1 MSEINTKNFSAGLYD
16 ETIKRAKDGIDSKDI
31 NSLISLA
38 SKDGLNKDEATLIK
52 GLIDQNNVNKLN
64 AQVSKGKV
72 LTKIDLNVDNTSSKD
87 FVSAFQKLNPSAQKN
102 FIELANMS
110 EENVLST
117 FKLETF
123 SKMPID
129 NTYHHMNYNVSKIE
143 QTKQEKLGETK
154 SIEVLNTDDKSK
166 LENLLT
172 SGILNKTD
180 KDGKSILQN
189 LHEMAFNNK
198 QKVYDNK
205 TLVKDAIKLLQPND
219 LGRKEITQCEAHF
232 TCGSASIQQ
241 YMQKYEPAELVR
253 IVKALASDGKATLK
267 GGAEIKAGT
276 GSLSFR
282 AGSEIKGSENDIK
295 NYGKNG
301 KLTEDR
307 SAFDIIFQSA
317 TMRNIALIGGDM
329 TEQSLGFLNKIDAID
344 TDYNLESDSNYAGVE
359 RGNKG
364 GHPAAM
370 AEFMHQVTGKDFDY
384 QHVFSLKDMLPE
396 KLYKYVGGLADSAAG
411 SVLNL
416 KNAEKNNDVLINKLK
431 SSLESSPQKDTIMVY
446 GKDIDSLHYVTALK
460 FGKNEKGEEGLFFVN
475 TMAKKEKGANVNDF
489 MTLETLKQKLQGV
502 IFEK

>member
-1 MSEINTKNFSAGLYD
+1 MSEINAKNFSAGLYD

-31 NSLISLA
+31 NTLISIA

-52 GLIDQNNVNKLN
+52 GLIDENNVNKLN

-72 LTKIDLNVDNTSSKD
+72 LTKIDLNVDATSSKE
-87 FVSAFQKLNPSAQKN
+87 FVASFQKLNPSAQKN
-102 FIELANMS
+102 FIELANMT
-110 EENVLST
+110 EEKVLIP
-117 FKLETF
+117 FKLGTF
-123 SKMPID
+123 DKLPTD
-129 NTYHHMNYNVSKIE
+129 NTYVHSRYNSNKIE
-143 QTKQEKLGETK
+143 PAKEKIELTKGM
-154 SIEVLNTDDKSK
+154 EVLSVEDKSK

-189 LHEMAFNNK
+189 LHEMAFNTK

-253 IVKALASDGKATLK
+253 IVKDLAAEGKATLK

-307 SAFDIIFQSA
+307 CAFDILFQSA

-329 TEQSLGFLNKIDAID
+329 TNQSLGFLNKIDAID
-344 TDYNLESDSNYAGVE
+344 TDYNLESDSNYASVE

-396 KLYKYVGGLADSAAG
+396 KLYKYIGGAADSAAG
-411 SVLNL
+411 AVLNL
-416 KNAEKNNDVLINKLK
+416 KDAEKNNDVLINKLK
-431 SSLESSPQKDTIMVY
+431 ASLETSPKKDTVIVY

-475 TMAKKEKGANVNDF
+475 TMAKKENGANVNDF
-489 MTLETLKQKLQGV
+489 MTLATLKQKLQGV